1 MSDAYNDSVLDKSCR
16 TYTLSNCD
24 LEYST
29 LLEVVEH
36 LLIVVGDRLLFMEE
50 QYQYTALHLLA
61 RVNRICVY
69 ILCLCSLI
77 TGEDRSS

>member
-1 MSDAYNDSVLDKSCR
+1 MR
-16 TYTLSNCD
+16 TTIQFSISRVD
-24 LEYST
+24 LHPFDQEYST

-77 TGEDRSS
+77 TGEERLS